1 MFCSVAYAYRNLFC
15 SVAYASR
22 NVICASRSVF
32 RSVACTTSGM
42 GCGAG
47 YTPSLASSGSG
58 MGCGAGYTPS
68 LASSG
73 SGMASSISYSAFCIF
88 SGAARMIFIKACS
101 RFRAFAA
108 FYVSCDISS
117 TASITKRIAC
127 MVYPASSMFCSGS
140 IGKIFKFHQYSIILY
155 TYGC

>member
-32 RSVACTTSGM
+32 RSVACTT
-42 GCGAG
+42 
-47 YTPSLASSGSG
+47 SG